1 ARRAPPAIWSGA
13 ISFGLVNIPVRMYS
27 AIDEQDVHFHLLH
40 TTDNGRIGYAK
51 VCKKDGKPVP
61 DDEVRRAYEVSEGT
75 YVYLTD
81 EDFEAA
87 AGATYHTID
96 LTDFV
101 PQEQIDPIYFE
112 NTFFLGPAEGAD
124 KVYALLVKALER
136 SGLV

>member
-1 ARRAPPAIWSGA
+1 SRSSRVLSYQASFASVVGCLLSLGAFSFVCNHVRRSQTRPDGYAYVMAARRAPPAIWSGA

-75 YVYLTD
+75 Y
-81 EDFEAA
+81 
-87 AGATYHTID
+87 
-96 LTDFV
+96 
-101 PQEQIDPIYFE
+101 
-112 NTFFLGPAEGAD
+112 
-124 KVYALLVKALER
+124 
-136 SGLV
+136 